1 MKTVLENVFISD
13 VTYNQAAGNNKE
25 ETMKRESFSHL
36 AHGPRLLADI
46 GGTSASFGL
55 ETAPNRIEAIWV
67 TDCAAYPTLGAAL
80 VAYLSQTATVAASG
94 YQARFAGIAI
104 ANPIDGDWVT
114 MTNHHWSFSIEAVC
128 SQFSLKSLVVV
139 NDFTALASA
148 LPYLAPDHKRQIGG
162 GVARSGAAIGLVGA
176 DAGLGVSGLV
186 PAGDRWIA
194 IDSEGGHSTF
204 APMNEREIDI
214 LRYAR
219 RHHEHVSSERLV
231 SGIGIA
237 LVYRALA
244 ERARVEPQNLN
255 TAQIM
260 ERGLHRL
267 CPVCEETLD
276 AFCDMLGTVA
286 GNVALTLG
294 AKGGIYIGG
303 RIVPQMSEFFERSGF
318 RARFEQK
325 GRFSDYLSH
334 IPTFVITEQYPT
346 LIGMSAMLSAG

>member
-1 MKTVLENVFISD
+1 
-13 VTYNQAAGNNKE
+13 
-25 ETMKRESFSHL
+25 MKRDSFSHL
-36 AHGPRLLADI
+36 ANGPRILADI
-46 GGTSASFGL
+46 GGSSASFGL
-55 ETAPNRIEAIWV
+55 ETAPNQIEAIWL
-67 TDCAAYPTLGAAL
+67 TECAAYPTLGAAM
-80 VAYLSQTATVAASG
+80 VAYLSQAETVAAGG

-148 LPYLAPDHKRQIGG
+148 LPYLAPEQKHQIGA
-162 GVARSGAAIGLVGA
+162 GVARAGATIGLVGA

-194 IDSEGGHSTF
+194 IDSEGGHATF

-219 RHHEHVSSERLV
+219 RYHEHVSSERLV
-231 SGIGIA
+231 SGIGLS
-237 LVYRALA
+237 LVYRALC
-244 ERARVEPQNLN
+244 ERARVEPQNLS
-255 TAQIM
+255 TGDIM
-260 ERGLHRL
+260 DRGLHRL
-267 CPVCEETLD
+267 DPVCEETLL
-276 AFCDMLGTVA
+276 AFCEMLGTVA

-303 RIVPQMSEFFERSGF
+303 RIVLKMSDFFERSGF

-325 GRFSDYLSH
+325 GRFSDYLAH
-334 IPTFVITEQYPT
+334 IPTYVITEKN
-346 LIGMSAMLSAG
+346 LVLSGMSAMLAAA

>member
-1 MKTVLENVFISD
+1 MD
-13 VTYNQAAGNNKE
+13 RA
-25 ETMKRESFSHL
+25 SFSHL
-36 AHGPRLLADI
+36 ANGPRLLADI

-55 ETAPNRIEAIWV
+55 ETAPNQIDAIWV

-80 VAYLSQTATVAASG
+80 VAYLSQPATVAAGG

-148 LPYLAPDHKRQIGG
+148 LPYLAADHKRQIGG
-162 GVARSGAAIGLVGA
+162 GVARAGATIGLVGA

-186 PAGDRWIA
+186 PSGVDGRWIA

-219 RHHEHVSSERLV
+219 RYHEHVSSERLV
-231 SGIGIA
+231 SGIGLG
-237 LVYRALA
+237 LVYRALC
-244 ERARVEPQNLN
+244 ERARVEPRNLN
-255 TAQIM
+255 TNEIM
-260 ERGLHRL
+260 EQGLHRL
-267 CPVCEETLD
+267 CPVCEETLE
-276 AFCDMLGTVA
+276 AFCEMLGTVA

-303 RIVPQMSEFFERSGF
+303 RIVPRMSEFFEHSGF

-334 IPTFVITEQYPT
+334 IPTFVITEEYPT

>member
-1 MKTVLENVFISD
+1 MQRD
-13 VTYNQAAGNNKE
+13 
-25 ETMKRESFSHL
+25 SFSHP

-55 ETAPNRIEAIWV
+55 ETAPNAIDAIWV

-80 VAYLSQTATVAASG
+80 VAYLSQPDTVAAGG

-114 MTNHHWSFSIEAVC
+114 MTNHHWSFSVEAVC

-139 NDFTALASA
+139 NDFTALASS
-148 LPYLAPDHKRQIGG
+148 LPYLAAEHKHQIGG
-162 GVARSGAAIGLVGA
+162 GVLRANATIGLVGA

-186 PAGDRWIA
+186 PAGERWIA

-231 SGIGIA
+231 SGIGLV
-237 LVYRALA
+237 LVYRALS

-255 TAQIM
+255 TTEIM

-267 CPVCEETLD
+267 CPVCEETLV
-276 AFCDMLGTVA
+276 AFCEMLGTVA

-303 RIVPQMSEFFERSGF
+303 RVVLKMSEFFERSGF

-325 GRFSDYLSH
+325 GRFSDYLAH
-334 IPTFVITEQYPT
+334 IPTYVITEKYPT
-346 LIGMSAMLSAG
+346 LIGMSAMLSAA